1 MISIL
6 HFAAIMVYPLHTFMF
21 DAMMMKKLLISTLIL
36 TGLTLTACVKK
47 EAPKEE
53 EQVEV
58 APASEISTPEP
69 VQFEQLDPV
78 VVEEE
83 VIEEAVPTVEI
94 QREQTENTTTE
105 IRREIKKP
113 ETSEPTP
120 VKETSEEPV
129 SKPAS
134 TAPAPAPKTNS
145 DPENKSEDD
154 AVADAIAAAMP
165 ALN

>member
-1 MISIL
+1 
-6 HFAAIMVYPLHTFMF
+6 
-21 DAMMMKKLLISTLIL
+21 MMKKLLICTVIL

-58 APASEISTPEP
+58 TPASEISSPAPAQFEPLEP
-69 VQFEQLDPV
+69 V
-78 VVEEE
+78 EETT
-83 VIEEAVPTVEI
+83 VIEEVPPTVEI
-94 QREQTENTTTE
+94 RREQTANTTTE

-113 ETSEPTP
+113 EATEPAP
-120 VKETSEEPV
+120 VTETSEEPAV
-129 SKPAS
+129 KPTA
-134 TAPAPAPKTNS
+134 TAPETSSN
-145 DPENKSEDD
+145 PENKSEDD